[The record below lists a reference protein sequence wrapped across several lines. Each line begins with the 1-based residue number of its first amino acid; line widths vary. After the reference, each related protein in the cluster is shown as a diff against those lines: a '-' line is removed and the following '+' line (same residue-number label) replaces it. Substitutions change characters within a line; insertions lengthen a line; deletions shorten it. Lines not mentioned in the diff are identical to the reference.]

1 MATISEKYNKAKDFV
16 FRDIWKMDMA
26 NISERKQRFYNT
38 IKVLIIT
45 VKGFVEDKC
54 AIRASALTYFTLLS
68 VVPIIALAFA
78 IAKGFGLDSMVEDII
93 RNYFASSPDT
103 ASYLISFSSS
113 MLENTKGG
121 IIAGIG
127 IIMLLYS
134 VFKLL
139 SNIEESFNQ
148 TWNVKHSRSIL
159 RQVTDY
165 ITIMIFTPIM
175 LIIASSVTFFLQT
188 QASANFHEYLGP
200 LLFVLVK
207 LVPFVLMAVMFTILY
222 LIMPNTKVDVASAVI
237 AGSVTGVIFQIW
249 QWIFVT
255 FQVGAA
261 EYGAIYGSFAA
272 LPLFL
277 MWVQTSW
284 IIVLLGC
291 ELAYSVQNVNLYTT
305 ERTAG
310 NMSVRLQKRMSLLV
324 MTKIIGEFSC
334 QKPSRTA
341 SEWSEELKISQK
353 LFVYIA
359 QRLQEVG
366 LLAEV
371 KSDNAGNPIFIPSMD
386 ISKISVETIWSRLE
400 QYGDDEDFPMMHT
413 DDLRRIETMVADT
426 EHDTKQ
432 KLDAILLKDLG

>member
-1 MATISEKYNKAKDFV
+1 MPDLAEKYNKAKEFV
-16 FRDIWKMDMA
+16 FRDIWKMDMSGLS
-26 NISERKQRFYNT
+26 IRKQRFYNAF
-38 IKVLIIT
+38 KVLIIT
-45 VKGFVEDKC
+45 VKGFVEDRC
-54 AIRASALTYFTLLS
+54 GIRASALTYYTLLS

-78 IAKGFGLDSMVEDII
+78 IAKGFGLENLVEDII
-93 RNYFASSPDT
+93 RNSFASSPDT
-103 ASYLISFSSS
+103 ANYLISFSSS

-127 IIMLLYS
+127 VVMLLYS

-139 SNIEESFNQ
+139 SNIEESFNHM
-148 TWNVKHSRSIL
+148 WNVKNSRSLL

-188 QASANFHEYLGP
+188 QASAYFSDYLGP

-207 LVPFVLMAVMFTILY
+207 LVPYILMAVMFTILY
-222 LIMPNTKVDVASAVI
+222 LIMPNTKVDVSSAVI

-255 FQVGAA
+255 FQVGAS

-291 ELAYSVQNVNLYTT
+291 ELAYSVQNVSLYTT

-310 NMSVRLQKRMSLLV
+310 NMSGRLQKRISLLI
-324 MTKIIGEFSC
+324 MSKIIGNFAN
-334 QKPSRTA
+334 QKPPCQA
-341 SEWSEELKISQK
+341 SVWSAELKISQK

-371 KSDNAGNPIFIPSMD
+371 KTDNPGNPVFIPAMD
-386 ISKISVETIWSRLE
+386 ISKISVDTIWSRLE
-400 QYGDDEDFPMMHT
+400 SYGDDEDFPMMTT
-413 DDLRRIETMVADT
+413 DELKRMDSLIADT
-426 EHDTKQ
+426 ESTFKQ
-432 KLDAILLKDLG
+432 KLKSIMLKDL